1 MLFSELIK
9 QRRSVRSY
17 KDQPVEKEKIT
28 QCLEA
33 ARMAPSANNSQPWTF
48 LVVEDK
54 ELKNRVA
61 EATVTLGFNKFS
73 REAPVL
79 IVVIRERANLFTAL
93 GGWMQHT
100 EFSGYDVGIAVSHFC
115 LQAAE
120 LDLGTCILG
129 LFDQKKIKELLH
141 IESKKEVALVLTL
154 GYTDAPVRE
163 KKRKPLE
170 AMSRWYTV

>member
-17 KDQPVEKEKIT
+17 KDQPVEKEKVM

-48 LVVEDK
+48 LVVDNG

-61 EATVTLGFNKFS
+61 EATVTLAFNKFT

-79 IVVIRERANLFTAL
+79 VVVIREKANLFASL
-93 GGWMQHT
+93 GGWMQHK
-100 EFSGYDVGIAVSHFC
+100 EFSAYDIGIAVSHFC

-120 LDLGTCILG
+120 LDLGTCIIG
-129 LFDQKKIKELLH
+129 LFDQKKIKELLQ
-141 IESKKEVALVLTL
+141 IEPKKEVALVLSL

-170 AMSRWYTV
+170 AMSRWY